1 MIDLHTHILC
11 GMDDGA
17 QDVEMSLQMLRAE
30 QMQGVDT
37 VVLTPH
43 FYRHRESAH
52 EFLRRR
58 EEAVKRLE
66 LCLEQLPPEERAN
79 LPKMV
84 LGAEVTWVPNL
95 TDCEDLDKLCLNGT
109 KYLLLELPYG
119 KWHHAM
125 VGQIHDLVAKTGLIP
140 VFAHLDRYRSL
151 QPPQLFWDILSLELP
166 AQVNSTTLLHLKS
179 RGYGLQAL
187 QRFAHVI
194 ASDCHD
200 CSHRP
205 PDLGDAMQVVEE
217 KLGREAA
224 AAIDGNARLFAG
236 L

>member
-1 MIDLHTHILC
+1 MTDLHTHILC

-17 QDVEMSLQMLRAE
+17 RNAEMSLQMLKAE
-30 QMQGVDT
+30 QAQGVDT

-43 FYRHRESAH
+43 FYRHRETAP

-58 EEAVKRLE
+58 KQAVEQLQQH
-66 LCLEQLPPEERAN
+66 LEQLPPEERAA
-79 LPKMV
+79 LPKVV

-95 TDCEDLDKLCLNGT
+95 MDCEDLDKLCLNGT

-119 KWHHAM
+119 KWDHAL
-125 VGQIHDLVAKTGLIP
+125 VDQVYDLMTKTGLIP
-140 VFAHLDRYRSL
+140 VLAHLDRYRGL
-151 QPPQLFWDILSLELP
+151 QQPQQLRDILELELP
-166 AQVNSTTLLHLKS
+166 VQVSSATFLHLTS
-179 RGYGLQAL
+179 RSYGLRAL
-187 QRFAHVI
+187 QQYAHVV

-200 CSHRP
+200 CRRRP
-205 PDLGDAMQVVEE
+205 PDLGDAMQIIEK

-224 AAIDGNARLFAG
+224 VAIDGNARLFAG